1 MHRTLFTIFSVLLGL
16 NINAQRDTVTISGQI
31 RCGETL
37 LETGIVTM
45 LNPIDSSIVAY
56 TMTDE
61 QGRYIIQVATDLDE
75 LLVRVTGFNVK
86 RNVRRISVKNQTL
99 DFKVQEESIAL
110 REVQIKAQKLWGNRD
125 TLNYLVA
132 AYTREHDRTIGSFRV

>member
-1 MHRTLFTIFSVLLGL
+1 MYRTLFTIFSVLLGL

-86 RNVRRISVKNQTL
+86 RDVRRISVKNQTL

-110 REVQIKAQKLWGNRD
+110 REVQIKAQKLW
-125 TLNYLVA
+125 
-132 AYTREHDRTIGSFRV
+132 